1 MTCLSALR
9 YKEFHSAE
17 RLLVLAFR
25 SANERGK
32 DEHLASH
39 DACVQAEL
47 KLEDTINALAAS
59 VADLRH
65 AARSKREGIQID
77 DNDGNAAAAVANDD
91 AALQPLSSHCGV

>member
-65 AARSKREGIQID
+65 AARSKRAIQID
-77 DNDGNAAAAVANDD
+77 DNDGNAAASVANDD
-91 AALQPLSSHCGV
+91 AALQPLSSHCGAL